1 MTRSTSDL
9 FSLTGRRALITG
21 GGGVIGTILAH
32 GLADA
37 GAIVGVQDLTL
48 EKAEAVGAPHA
59 FAADVS
65 SVEECR
71 SLVGQATEAMGGIDI
86 LVNCA
91 GINRRKMIDDV
102 TPDDFDAIVSVNMR
116 AVFFLCQ
123 AVHETMRANGGGS
136 IVNISSLSAKY
147 SYQTISVY
155 AASKAAVSSMTRSFA
170 QEWASDNIRVNC
182 IEPAVI
188 RTEFTKPLWE
198 QPHRQRFFNELTP
211 LGRLM
216 EPEET
221 LGAVLYLASDA
232 SSYVTGQAITLEGGI
247 TTGANWDQFEPDA
260 P

>member
-1 MTRSTSDL
+1 MSTSEL
-9 FSLTGRRALITG
+9 FSVAGRRALITG
-21 GGGVIGTILAH
+21 GGGVIGSILAR
-32 GLADA
+32 GLAEA
-37 GAIVGVQDLTL
+37 GAVVGVQDLTI
-48 EKAEAVGAPHA
+48 EKAEAVGAAHS

-65 SVEECR
+65 SVDACR
-71 SLVGQATEAMGGIDI
+71 SLVAEAVDTMGGIDI

-91 GINRRKMIDDV
+91 GINRRKPIDEV
-102 TPDDFDAIVSVNMR
+102 TQDDFDAIISVNMR
-116 AVFFLCQ
+116 AIYFLCQ
-123 AVHETMRANGGGS
+123 AVHDTMRERGGGS
-136 IVNISSLSAKY
+136 IVNISSLSARY

-216 EPEET
+216 EPEEA

-247 TTGANWDQFEPDA
+247 TTGANWDQFAE
-260 P
+260 